1 MKQRRTLII
10 FILLIL
16 AVLSVALWLALRNPA
31 LKKEISGHSEPIKEG
46 KSQLAAAKDN
56 QGRLL
61 PVNENATTES
71 NEPDKQGLRK
81 IMEAYLAPI
90 IFYGKVIDETGM
102 PIAGASIKLMA
113 NDKPMGNSS
122 VYFKSSDDQ
131 GLFSLHDARGA
142 ALSMNISKEGYYST
156 DKSKGRFVYG
166 GVRSRDDPVNPIAQ
180 SPAVFILRKMGE
192 TEPLLAV
199 DRDVI
204 TPKSGQPVEI
214 SLRTGR
220 AVGAGRGDIIVE
232 CWTNNA
238 GLDPNKHEP
247 YDWRMRLS
255 VPGGGLFERIGE
267 FNFVAPESGYQP
279 ALEVNI
285 SKSAE
290 KWKGTT
296 QGEYFIK
303 TREGTFARL
312 NFTMNTG
319 GGHFVTI
326 KSFLNPKVSSRNLE
340 FDPAKVI
347 KPAP

>member
-1 MKQRRTLII
+1 MLVTIVVLTMLLMKRLNLTSKSEVTQRQETPTLGEKTLDSPKETKGVI
-10 FILLIL
+10 
-16 AVLSVALWLALRNPA
+16 APVNPA
-31 LKKEISGHSEPIKEG
+31 VASE
-46 KSQLAAAKDN
+46 
-56 QGRLL
+56 
-61 PVNENATTES
+61 TET
-71 NEPDKQGLRK
+71 P
-81 IMEAYLAPI
+81 APSTVQ
-90 IFYGKVIDETGM
+90 KVIDAYTS
-102 PIAGASIKLMA
+102 PIFFYGLVVDQNGVPVEGANIRIDVVDSLFGKPSKV
-113 NDKPMGNSS
+113 DKVSG
-122 VYFKSSDDQ
+122 SD
-131 GLFSLHDARGA
+131 GKFELIGARGSSA
-142 ALSMNISKEGYYST
+142 SVWVLKHGYYSI
-156 DKSKGRFVYG
+156 KPANNRFVYG
-166 GVRSRDDPVNPIAQ
+166 GVRGDGDPSNPTAQ

-192 TEPLLAV
+192 TEPLVAV

-232 CWTNNA
+232 CWTNNE
-238 GLDPNKHEP
+238 GLDPNKNEP

-255 VPGGGLFERIGE
+255 VPGGGLFERVGE

-312 NFTMNTG
+312 NFTMYTG